1 MRFAVRAAAFAI
13 PYMGFELTD
22 GAIRMLV
29 ILHFN
34 AAGFDPFQI
43 AALFLLYEIAGIVTN
58 FIGGWLGSTFGLD
71 KILVVGLFV
80 QVLATAMMSVS
91 NPMLTVMYVMV
102 AQGLSGVAKD
112 LVKVGAKTSLKF
124 LVPEGADSDL
134 FRWVSII
141 TGSKNAMKG
150 LGFLLGGLLITGLG
164 LQASM
169 LLMSASLAVATVIV
183 IPTLPKQLGRAK
195 KQVKVSTLFSKSSA
209 INVLAAARFFLFGS
223 RDVWFVIGLPVYLQ
237 DVLGW
242 SYASV
247 AFFLALWIVGYGFA
261 QSVVSRFFSGED
273 LSVTMGS
280 AAVAFWTANL
290 IFFPICI
297 VVAIKF
303 GLPPGW
309 VLVIGLM
316 GYGIYFAIN
325 SIIHSYLVLL
335 YSDRNKAAADVGFY
349 YMANAG
355 GRLAGTLMSGWVYRT
370 NGIIGCL
377 LWSAG
382 FLAAASIISLWLP
395 PLSRS
400 AEAGTLEH
408 VPQDVALSGEGARQ

>member
-1 MRFAVRAAAFAI
+1 MKFAIRAAAFAV

-34 AAGFDPFQI
+34 ALGFDPFQI

-71 KILVVGLFV
+71 KILVIGLFV
-80 QVLATAMMSVS
+80 QVAATAMMIAS
-91 NPMLTVMYVMV
+91 NSTLTVLYVMI

-150 LGFLLGGLLITGLG
+150 FGFLLGGLMMTGLG
-164 LQASM
+164 LQTSM
-169 LLMSASLAVATVIV
+169 LMMSVTLAIATFVV

-195 KQVKVSTLFSKSSA
+195 KRVKVSTLFSKSSA
-209 INVLAAARFFLFGS
+209 INVLSAARFFLFGS

-237 DVLGW
+237 EVLGW
-242 SYASV
+242 NYTAV
-247 AFFLALWIVGYGFA
+247 AFFLASWIVGYGIA
-261 QSVVSRFFSGED
+261 QSVVSRFFRGAD

-280 AAVAFWTANL
+280 AAVAFWTGNL
-290 IFFPICI
+290 LFFPLGI
-297 VVAIKF
+297 VVLIKLGF
-303 GLPPGW
+303 DPGW

-316 GYGIYFAIN
+316 GYGIYFAVN

-335 YSDRNKAAADVGFY
+335 YSDRDKAAADVGFY

-370 NGIIGCL
+370 DGLIGCL

-382 FLAAASIISLWLP
+382 FLASAAMISLWLP

-400 AEAGTLEH
+400 AAVSELEQTPEDAALGGAGG
-408 VPQDVALSGEGARQ
+408 PQ

>member
-1 MRFAVRAAAFAI
+1 MRFFIRAAAFAI

-34 AAGFDPFQI
+34 DLGYDPFQI

-71 KILVVGLFV
+71 KILVIGLFV
-80 QVLATAMMSVS
+80 QVAATAMMTVS
-91 NPMLTVMYVMV
+91 NSMLTVFYVMA

-150 LGFLLGGLLITGLG
+150 LGFLLGGLLITAFG
-164 LQASM
+164 LQISM
-169 LLMSASLAVATVIV
+169 LLMSITLACATIIV

-195 KQVKVSTLFSKSSA
+195 KKVKVSTLFSKTSA
-209 INVLAAARFFLFGS
+209 INVLSAARFFLFGS

-237 DVLGW
+237 AVLGW
-242 SYASV
+242 SYAGV
-247 AFFLALWIVGYGFA
+247 AFFLASWIVGYGFA
-261 QSVVSRFFSGED
+261 QSVVSRFFHGAD

-290 IFFPICI
+290 IFFPVGI
-297 VVAIKF
+297 VILLMLGF
-303 GLPPGW
+303 PPGW

-316 GYGIYFAIN
+316 GYGIYFAVN

-335 YSDRNKAAADVGFY
+335 YSDRDKAAADVGFY

-355 GRLAGTLMSGWVYRT
+355 GRLAGTLMSGWVYRSD
-370 NGIIGCL
+370 GIIGCL

-382 FLAAASIISLWLP
+382 FLAAAALISLWLP

-400 AEAGTLEH
+400 AGGSDLEP
-408 VPQDVALSGEGARQ
+408 VPEGVALSGEGA

>member
-1 MRFAVRAAAFAI
+1 MRFFIRAAAFAI

-34 AAGFDPFQI
+34 DLGFDPFQI

-71 KILVVGLFV
+71 KILVIGLFV
-80 QVLATAMMSVS
+80 QVAATAMMTVS
-91 NPMLTVMYVMV
+91 NSMLTVFYVMA

-150 LGFLLGGLLITGLG
+150 LGFLLGGLLITAFG
-164 LQASM
+164 LQISM
-169 LLMSASLAVATVIV
+169 LLMSVTLACATIIV

-195 KQVKVSTLFSKSSA
+195 KKVKVSTLFSKTSA
-209 INVLAAARFFLFGS
+209 INVLSAARFFLFGS

-237 DVLGW
+237 AVLGW
-242 SYASV
+242 SYAGV
-247 AFFLALWIVGYGFA
+247 AFFLASWIVGYGFA
-261 QSVVSRFFSGED
+261 QSVVSRFFHGAD

-290 IFFPICI
+290 IFFPVGI
-297 VVAIKF
+297 VILLMLGF
-303 GLPPGW
+303 PPGW

-335 YSDRNKAAADVGFY
+335 YSDRDKAAADVGFY

-370 NGIIGCL
+370 DGIIGCL

-382 FLAAASIISLWLP
+382 FLAAAALISLWLP

-400 AEAGTLEH
+400 AGASTLE
-408 VPQDVALSGEGARQ
+408 PAPEGVALSGEGA